1 MFILERWWS
10 LNHGDRLYMCVSN
23 RCSDFS
29 CKERGLSKIYMVGE
43 MEAEPQ
49 VDQPEALKGQSPSPK
64 TAWVLGVSVVNTG
77 YLHTTLLGML
87 FETAPA
93 AAKSFQSCPTL
104 CDPIDGSPPGSPV
117 PGIFQARTL
126 ERVAISFFNA
136 GSEKWKWSSS
146 VVSDS
151 VRPHGLQPTRLL
163 HPWDF
168 PGKST
173 GVGCHRL
180 LCIWNGWGWGSQRV
194 GVPEI
199 WLVTPNRKSSFG
211 RQIDLNLTSG
221 K

>member
-1 MFILERWWS
+1 
-10 LNHGDRLYMCVSN
+10 MCVSN

-104 CDPIDGSPPGSPV
+104 SNSKDCSPPGSSIH
-117 PGIFQARTL
+117 GTFQARVL
-126 ERVAISFFNA
+126 EWGAIAFSVFETD
-136 GSEKWKWSSS
+136 GGGGPSE
-146 VVSDS
+146 
-151 VRPHGLQPTRLL
+151 
-163 HPWDF
+163 
-168 PGKST
+168 
-173 GVGCHRL
+173 
-180 LCIWNGWGWGSQRV
+180 WGS
-194 GVPEI
+194 
-199 WLVTPNRKSSFG
+199 LKY
-211 RQIDLNLTSG
+211 D
-221 K
+221 